1 MRERE
6 EDFQQEPLEGT
17 EEDLSGKKMG
27 VWFASRSTYPASY
40 LVSASCLCLYL
51 RHDLSAAQY
60 KHTPQEKNEPKK
72 TTNPTS
78 QRQLSDRPPKI

>member
-27 VWFASRSTYPASY
+27 VWFEEYIPCELSGVRILLVPVPA
-40 LVSASCLCLYL
+40 
-51 RHDLSAAQY
+51 
-60 KHTPQEKNEPKK
+60 P
-72 TTNPTS
+72 
-78 QRQLSDRPPKI
+78 